1 VSKWVGSCCVGF
13 YTQRA
18 LIEVVERNFWNFVR
32 DAVYSG
38 RWQQLQRQKP
48 PHVFVENLV
57 HLAKPWSRPF
67 LHLMGFF
74 SAHGIAQKG
83 SWSRV
88 GHHYHISR
96 QNRRK
101 FCLDWQHTHWKSR
114 ISFWQL
120 LDRRRLGNLE
130 RQFSVQ
136 RGVWVGIWRKNRRN
150 RESRGALEFFFR
162 GSMGFSIEC

>member
-18 LIEVVERNFWNFVR
+18 LIEVVERNFWNFLR

-48 PHVFVENLV
+48 PYVFVENLV

-67 LHLMGFF
+67 LHLTGFF

-88 GHHYHISR
+88 GHHCHISR

-120 LDRRRLGNLE
+120 LERRLLGNLG
-130 RQFSVQ
+130 RQFRCKEECGLESEE
-136 RGVWVGIWRKNRRN
+136 RIGGIERAGER
-150 RESRGALEFFFR
+150 SSFF
-162 GSMGFSIEC
+162 